1 MTFIIYFRA
10 NIPLS
15 DKELRKIL
23 EDPQF
28 FSDEEPLAPDNSDDD
43 DSEEETEVIEFHDH
57 QSDSEQEIDE
67 DDEEGLDVESSTEYF
82 LGKGTK
88 WYKKE
93 FRRTKTKKKNIVK
106 RFPVPK
112 LQARNIDDELD
123 AFHQIID
130 VSMIDEIVKCTNI
143 YIEYMKQF
151 IEYTRDRDVKETTP
165 TEIMALFGL
174 LYLLGLKKLNH
185 TNVLEIWTTDGTG
198 MEIVRAVMSY
208 KRFLFLLRCLRF
220 DDKSTRVER
229 RKYDKLAP
237 IRSILDLFITNCKS
251 AYSLGEF
258 ITIDEKLQA
267 FRGRCSFVQYI
278 PNKPAKYG
286 IKIFALCD
294 ARTFYT
300 GNLEVYCGKQPEGQ
314 YRQSNSPTD
323 IVNRLIRHLEG
334 SSRNLTTDNWY
345 TSYPLALSLLERKIT
360 ILGTMRKNKREIPV
374 EFLPHRKRAVNSALY
389 GFQKEATLVSFV
401 PKKNKA
407 VILLSTM
414 HDSGVTDEATQKP
427 EIILDYNATKGAVD
441 TVDQMCGSYS
451 VARKT
456 RRWPLV
462 IFYALLDITGINAQ
476 ILFYS
481 NQSNRKEPRRIFL
494 KNLAFSLMKP
504 HLKERSKILSLPKD
518 ITLFL
523 SKYRSEE
530 TEGNEEPATKKRG
543 RCVTCGRAKNVNT
556 TITCD
561 KCHNHV
567 CKKHV
572 LKTQLCVK
580 CREAHTDSD

>member
-15 DKELRKIL
+15 DKELQKIL
-23 EDPQF
+23 EDPKF
-28 FSDEEPLAPDNSDDD
+28 FPAEPLPPDNPDDD

-67 DDEEGLDVESSTEYF
+67 DDEERLDVESSTEYF
-82 LGKGTK
+82 LGKDKETK
-88 WYKKE
+88 WHKRE
-93 FRRTKTKKKNIVK
+93 FRGTKTKKKNIVK
-106 RFPVPK
+106 SFPVPK

-123 AFHQIID
+123 ALLQISD

-151 IEYTRDRDVKETTP
+151 IVYTRDRDVKETTR

-185 TNVLEIWTTDGTG
+185 TNVLEIWTTDGSG

-220 DDKSTRVER
+220 DEKQTRVER
-229 RKYDKLAP
+229 RKYDKLAA
-237 IRSILDLFITNCKS
+237 IRSILDLFIINCKS

-286 IKIFALCD
+286 IKMFALCD

-314 YRQSNSPTD
+314 YMQSNSPTD

-374 EFLPHRKRAVNSALY
+374 EFLPHKTRAVTSSLY

-401 PKKNKA
+401 PKK
-407 VILLSTM
+407 
-414 HDSGVTDEATQKP
+414 
-427 EIILDYNATKGAVD
+427 
-441 TVDQMCGSYS
+441 
-451 VARKT
+451 KT
-456 RRWPLV
+456 
-462 IFYALLDITGINAQ
+462 
-476 ILFYS
+476 
-481 NQSNRKEPRRIFL
+481 NR
-494 KNLAFSLMKP
+494 
-504 HLKERSKILSLPKD
+504 
-518 ITLFL
+518 
-523 SKYRSEE
+523 
-530 TEGNEEPATKKRG
+530 
-543 RCVTCGRAKNVNT
+543 
-556 TITCD
+556 
-561 KCHNHV
+561 
-567 CKKHV
+567 
-572 LKTQLCVK
+572 
-580 CREAHTDSD
+580 